1 MTNGGSQGLF
11 IVVAVVIF
19 GIFVAISYII
29 FRDNLTPSLS
39 AIFSNSIS
47 NATNFEQI
55 EGRGEEDDYYFGYYP
70 LKNDNEG
77 MYFKYFTSKE
87 TGNVYLYAVYEKS
100 EKGKFV
106 QDSNG
111 YKLKGHLELPD
122 TIEDKKVVGLSVDKG
137 TQTGNWSLSKAQ
149 VSSVK
154 LPRFLETIPRGLF
167 NLELIEPNLRKLKSI
182 VGGIPE
188 SVTSIGE
195 KSFTHAPL
203 EGELTI
209 PANVGSI
216 GKYAFRNSKL
226 TKVIFK
232 NKNTTFQTK
241 QDFPDDILIE
251 GLTNED

>member
-1 MTNGGSQGLF
+1 MTNSGSQGLF
-11 IVVAVVIF
+11 VVVAVVIF

-29 FRDNLTPSLS
+29 FRDKLTPSLS
-39 AIFSNSIS
+39 SIFSNSIS
-47 NATNFEQI
+47 IATNFEQI
-55 EGRGEEDDYYFGYYP
+55 IGRGETSSYYFGNYP
-70 LKNDNEG
+70 LKNENEG
-77 MYFKYFTSKE
+77 MYLRYHIPKKTDK
-87 TGNVYLYAVYEKS
+87 VYIVAVYEKLPDG
-100 EKGKFV
+100 ELV

-122 TIEDKKVVGLSVDKG
+122 TIEDKEVVGLAVNSD
-137 TQTGNWSLSKAQ
+137 TQDGIWTLNKAQ

-154 LPRFLETIPRGLF
+154 LPRFLETLPRGLF
-167 NLELIEPNLRKLKSI
+167 DGATNLKSI

-195 KSFTHAPL
+195 KAFTNAQL

-209 PANVGSI
+209 PANVESI
-216 GKYAFRNSKL
+216 GGLAFRNSTL

-232 NKNTTFQTK
+232 NKDTTIQTTDVFQEGL
-241 QDFPDDILIE
+241 LIE